1 MPVCFWREN
10 RRRQRFFRRALCG
23 LLLGVLLGAAACGKS
38 GEEQKEEK
46 PREEGTTT
54 PTGALPET
62 AEGFDG
68 ANQKLVREK
77 AEEYAKTVA
86 VSVGEEDI
94 AMDKAMFLIYSMEV
108 RGNYYALY
116 YESQYGTNYW
126 DMVYDDE
133 GHTTRDVFKQET
145 MDMLVQYAVLHDCA
159 VKNDMTLTENDIAE
173 NNAYVER
180 IKEALTAEETERG
193 GFTTDGLRE
202 VCAWMMLA
210 EKYYNKM
217 TERLGVTKEGVRE
230 TVKKEDYKEY
240 ETEYLYLATT
250 YYDENYE
257 LRQEDEAVKKACM
270 QQMKEYYKEVL
281 DGKTFEELAEG
292 EDAPVRNIRTFLA
305 DGAGAEEAYKKAA
318 EGLKPGEVSGP
329 VQTEYGVYLIRMLD
343 DKCTKTYEA
352 AVDAAYEVERSNAFA
367 AAYEVLLAEY
377 PVQVNEAVWDEVL
390 FGATVSLSE

>member
-1 MPVCFWREN
+1 MPGCFWREN
-10 RRRQRFFRRALCG
+10 GRRRRFFRKVSCG
-23 LLLGVLLGAAACGKS
+23 LLLGALLGAAACGKS
-38 GEEQKEEK
+38 GGEQKDEK
-46 PREEGTTT
+46 PGEEGTVT
-54 PTGALPET
+54 PTVALTGT
-62 AEGFDG
+62 AEGFDA
-68 ANQKLVREK
+68 ANQKLVQEK
-77 AEEYAKTVA
+77 AKEYAKTVA

-145 MDMLVQYAVLHDCA
+145 MDMLVQYAVLYDCA
-159 VKNDMTLTENDIAE
+159 VKNDMTLTEDDIAE

-180 IKEALTAEETERG
+180 IKEVLTAEETERG

-217 TERLGVTKEGVRE
+217 TERLGVTKESVRE

-257 LRQEDEAVKKACM
+257 LRQEEEAVKEACM
-270 QQMKEYYKEVL
+270 RQMEEYYKEVL

-292 EDAPVRNIRTFLA
+292 ENAPVRNIRTFLA
-305 DGAGAEEAYKKAA
+305 AGAGAEEAYQKAA
-318 EGLKPGEVSGP
+318 KGLKPGEVSRP
-329 VQTEYGVYLIRMLD
+329 VQTEYGVYLIKMLD
-343 DKCTKTYEA
+343 DDCTKTYEA
-352 AVDAAYEVERSNAFA
+352 AVDSAYEVERSNAFA

>member
-1 MPVCFWREN
+1 MPGCFWREN
-10 RRRQRFFRRALCG
+10 GRRRRFFRKVSCG
-23 LLLGVLLGAAACGKS
+23 LLLGALLGAAACGKS
-38 GEEQKEEK
+38 GGEQKEEK
-46 PREEGTTT
+46 PGEEGTVT
-54 PTGALPET
+54 PTETLTGT
-62 AEGFDG
+62 AEGFDA
-68 ANQKLVREK
+68 ANQKLVQEK
-77 AEEYAKTVA
+77 AKEYAETVA

-145 MDMLVQYAVLHDCA
+145 MDMLVQYAVLYDCA
-159 VKNDMTLTENDIAE
+159 VKNDMTLTEDDIAE
-173 NNAYVER
+173 NDAYVER

-217 TERLGVTKEGVRE
+217 TERLGVTKESVRE

-257 LRQEDEAVKKACM
+257 LRQEEEAVKEACM
-270 QQMKEYYKEVL
+270 RQMEEYYEEVL

-292 EDAPVRNIRTFLA
+292 ENAPVRNIRTFLA
-305 DGAGAEEAYKKAA
+305 DGAGAEEAYQKAA
-318 EGLKPGEVSGP
+318 KGLKPGEVSRP
-329 VQTEYGVYLIRMLD
+329 VQTEYGVYLIKMLD
-343 DKCTKTYEA
+343 DDCTKTYEA
-352 AVDAAYEVERSNAFA
+352 AVDSAYEVERSNAFA

>member
-1 MPVCFWREN
+1 MPVCFWKEN
-10 RRRQRFFRRALCG
+10 KRRRRFLRKALCG
-23 LLLGVLLGAAACGKS
+23 LFLGALLGTAACGKG

-46 PREEGTTT
+46 PTQEGTLT
-54 PTGALPET
+54 PTEALPEA
-62 AEGFDG
+62 AEGFDA
-68 ANQKLVREK
+68 ANQELVQKK
-77 AEEYAKTVA
+77 AKEYAETVV

-94 AMDKAMFLIYSMEV
+94 AMDKAVFLIYSMEV

-145 MDMLVQYAVLHDCA
+145 MDMLVQYAVLYDCA
-159 VKNDMTLTENDIAE
+159 LKNDMTLTEDDIAE

-193 GFTTDGLRE
+193 GFTTEGLRE

-210 EKYYNKM
+210 EKYYNQM
-217 TERLGVTKEGVRE
+217 TERLGVTKESVRE

-257 LRQEDEAVKKACM
+257 LRQEEMAVKEACM
-270 QQMKEYYKEVL
+270 QQMEEYYKEVL
-281 DGKTFEELAEG
+281 EGKTFEELAEG

-305 DGAGAEEAYKKAA
+305 DGASAEEAYKKAA
-318 EGLKPGEVSGP
+318 ESLEPGEVSKP
-329 VQTEYGVYLIRMLD
+329 VQTEYGVYLIKMLD
-343 DKCTKTYEA
+343 NECTKTYEA

-367 AAYEVLLAEY
+367 AAYDVLLAEY
-377 PVQVNEAVWDEVL
+377 PVQINEAVWDEVL